1 VENLKVQ
8 LKELE
13 SMMEESEQWAS
24 RKRKA
29 NKELE
34 EELLVYKQE
43 AMEHHEKC
51 FNKAIRQVGFF
62 VKELEWGFLTHS
74 RM

>member
-1 VENLKVQ
+1 
-8 LKELE
+8 
-13 SMMEESEQWAS
+13 MMEESEQWAS

-34 EELLVYKQE
+34 EELLVYKKE

-62 VKELEWGFLTHS
+62 VKELEWVFLTHS